1 MTEENQGNNWEL
13 GAPVPRTTAEGSR
26 GYGGRRA
33 PWVLFALFVIPLA
46 VGGALFLRESFK
58 QFPSIPAGRYLGV
71 VKNSALSGG
80 ELELSVERAEGS
92 STIKLTPLAPGWDGA
107 QAIDSQ
113 KILSQGVYLSNEGGA
128 RVRLFGTLLSEG
140 RYGGEAE
147 LSSQK
152 GTWEVGMVRP
162 TQNSASAGE
171 DADPTLWLSLKAELA
186 AAHGAQ
192 GAFQSEI
199 ASADTQLKELLA
211 ALEDEEQL
219 KREIARRTEEVTGL
233 LRKTRDEVGTIR
245 KKATTLAAQLQVSLR
260 VAPMGKL
267 VSLAR
272 ESSERETRWAESV
285 AFRSG
290 PPVLDMT
297 EDLARAQ
304 RIELLKQQIAEE
316 ELRIRDL
323 SPDTQ
328 SSKTKSG
335 PPSFDALWGE
345 GGE

>member
-1 MTEENQGNNWEL
+1 MSEENQGNSWEL

-26 GYGGRRA
+26 GYGGRRT
-33 PWVLFALFVIPLA
+33 PWVLFVIFVLPLA

-92 STIKLTPLAPGWDGA
+92 STIMLTPLAAGWDGT
-107 QAIDSQ
+107 QVVDSQ

-147 LSSQK
+147 ISSQE
-152 GTWEVGMVRP
+152 GTWEIGIVRP
-162 TQNSASAGE
+162 MQKPLSDGQHS
-171 DADPTLWLSLKAELA
+171 DPTLWLSLRAELA
-186 AAHGAQ
+186 VAHGAQ
-192 GAFQSEI
+192 RVYQSGI
-199 ASADTQLKELLA
+199 ATADAQLKELLA

-219 KREIARRTEEVTGL
+219 KREISRRTEEVTAL
-233 LRKTRDEVGTIR
+233 LQKARDEVGAIR

-316 ELRIRDL
+316 ELRIREL